1 MKDFL
6 ILFDGIW
13 FVLLVG
19 IIIFI
24 ANLVNSKGYMMPM
37 YHYLEKRI
45 KSKRLL
51 LFLVSCLSG
60 VFPIPGRTIIS
71 AAMLDAISPNDE
83 RRKHFGI
90 INYLSSHHYYLW
102 SPLEA
107 SVLIPISVLGIS
119 YLTFISSILPLL
131 ITLLLIIFYYVFFIL
146 KESDVVVN
154 KKFEKVNYKKVKWNL
169 LLYVFIVI
177 VLSNVIKLYSDQ
189 ITDYIINNSSSI
201 FLAGVFAFISNFI
214 LGSSGKFAGI
224 VSLLTTAFGIDYLI
238 LFFSLGYSGYLLS
251 PTHKCLIISKKYFNL
266 SMRHYLV
273 LATISII
280 LMLVGIL
287 SV

>member
-6 ILFDGIW
+6 ILFDGVW

-37 YHYLEKRI
+37 HHYLEKRI

-107 SVLIPISVLGIS
+107 SVLIPLSVLGIS

-154 KKFEKVNYKKVKWNL
+154 KKFEKLNYKKVKWNL

-189 ITDYIINNSSSI
+189 ITHYIINNSSSI
-201 FLAGVFAFISNFI
+201 FLAGVFVFISSFI

-224 VSLLTTAFGIDYLI
+224 VSLLTTAFGIEYLI

-266 SMRHYLV
+266 SIRHYVFL
-273 LATISII
+273 LLIATILIT
-280 LMLVGIL
+280 VGYM
-287 SV
+287 ST